1 MKPAPFDYARPATI
15 DEAVALLDDDS
26 IVIAGGQTLVPML
39 AMRMA
44 RPDRVVDI
52 NNIPELAG
60 ITDTG
65 AEIVIGAAT
74 RQVDV
79 LNSGLVAEKLPL
91 LRKAISYVGHTQTRN
106 RGTVGG
112 SLAHADP
119 AAEIP
124 LASLAMDAEVTL
136 KGANGERRIPIDE
149 FLLGPMMTARE
160 PDELLVS
167 LHYGLAPA
175 GTRVGTGFHEM
186 SERHGD
192 FAMVAAA
199 ARVELDAGGA
209 CRSVSLAL
217 GGVDARAVR
226 IPALEAMLTGQA
238 VDAALIQRAA
248 QEIPG
253 AIDPGDDQHASAD
266 YRRRVAVALGE
277 RALTDA
283 LEDAKGTA
291 A

>member
-1 MKPAPFDYARPATI
+1 LKPVPFEYARPATI

-52 NNIPELAG
+52 NHIPGLAG
-60 ITDTG
+60 ITDKG
-65 AEIVIGAAT
+65 SEIVIGAAT

-79 LNSGLVAEKLPL
+79 LNSTLVAEKLPL
-91 LRKAISYVGHTQTRN
+91 LSRAISFVGHTQTRN

-136 KGANGERRIPIDE
+136 KGAGGKRRISVDE
-149 FLLGPMMTARE
+149 FLVGPMMTARE
-160 PDELLVS
+160 PDELIVS
-167 LHYGLAPA
+167 LHYALAPV
-175 GTRVGTGFHEM
+175 GTRAGTGFHEV

-199 ARVELDAGGA
+199 ARIELDSGGA
-209 CRSVSLAL
+209 CRTVALAL
-217 GGVDARAVR
+217 GGVDARAMR
-226 IPALEAMLTGQA
+226 IPALEAMLAGQK
-238 VDAALIQRAA
+238 VDAALLSRAVA
-248 QEIPG
+248 EIPG
-253 AIDPGDDQHASAD
+253 AIDPGDDQHATAA

-277 RALTDA
+277 RALADA
-283 LEDAKGTA
+283 LRNAEGGA

>member
-1 MKPAPFDYARPATI
+1 LKPAPFDYARPATI

-65 AEIVIGAAT
+65 TEIVIGAAT

-79 LNSGLVAEKLPL
+79 LNSGLVAGKLPL
-91 LRKAISYVGHTQTRN
+91 LRKAISFVGHTQTRN

-136 KGANGERRIPIDE
+136 KGAGGERRIGVDE
-149 FLLGPMMTARE
+149 FLVGPMMTARE

-167 LHYGLAPA
+167 LHYGLAS

-199 ARVELDAGGA
+199 ARLELDAGGA
-209 CRSVSLAL
+209 CTQAALAL

-248 QEIPG
+248 QEIPR

>member
-1 MKPAPFDYARPATI
+1 VKPAPFEYTRPATVA
-15 DEAVALLDDDS
+15 EAVALLDDDS

-52 NNIPELAG
+52 NNIPDLAG
-60 ITDTG
+60 IAETG
-65 AEIVIGAAT
+65 SEIVIGAAT

-79 LNSGLVAEKLPL
+79 LNSALVAEKLPL
-91 LRKAISYVGHTQTRN
+91 LSRAISFVGHTQTRN

-136 KGANGERRIPIDE
+136 KGAHGERRIPVDE
-149 FLLGPMMTARE
+149 FLVGPMMTARE

-167 LHYGLAPA
+167 LHCALAPA
-175 GTRVGTGFHEM
+175 GTRIGTSFHEV

-199 ARVELDAGGA
+199 ARVELDAGGTCTKVA
-209 CRSVSLAL
+209 LAL

-226 IPALEAMLTGQA
+226 IPALEAILKGQTI
-238 VDAALIQRAA
+238 DAALVQRAA
-248 QEIPG
+248 QEIPS

-277 RALTDA
+277 RALADA